1 MPICESCGCDNRV
14 GARFCWNCATP
25 LVEQPTSHAVRPTPE
40 DTHWLAATL
49 AHDDSSHATSE
60 AATSPTTPLP
70 ELSGADQEKL
80 MEQSQPAGPS
90 LFGGHYEILDET
102 THGVVEV
109 VDHEPWRRCWSC
121 GSLENEPGESFCIE
135 CGASLEQRNYRG
147 VLMPSD
153 ALTGPALIP
162 TIEDDAAQA
171 VLPAVWDRVEENGRT
186 LVLLQES
193 TYEPV
198 QAPLDEVTA
207 LRIGRDLAH
216 LMAVLHDR
224 DLLLG
229 PLEPADLELTPA
241 SQPRLR
247 TVSNLRMITKDDPSD
262 VQQVDLQE
270 LAGLLER
277 LTATPRTTQR
287 LNEDEALEVVGESD
301 LTTVLRQVRTEE
313 IGHAAELAQ
322 QLEALLAEHTR
333 PLALHQRVGALSDTG
348 MLREHNEDSL
358 LTLVLGTDNASN
370 RRSWG
375 CYIVADGMGGH
386 AAGEVASGLAIRGAV
401 EEIMRE
407 YLTVA
412 LDLDAD
418 YDEGWVREIVRRAA
432 LQANQYVLNEGQAR
446 GNDMGTTLTMA
457 LVVGDRATIANVGDS
472 RTYRYRDG
480 KLQRITRDH
489 SLVMRLVEI
498 GQISEDDIYSHP
510 QRSAVLRSLG
520 DKADIEVD
528 LFNERLQPGDALL
541 LCSDGQWE
549 MTHDPEMEQILS
561 RYAGDPQQICQQ
573 LVAAANQAGGED
585 NITSVL
591 VMFE

>member
-1 MPICESCGCDNRV
+1 
-14 GARFCWNCATP
+14 
-25 LVEQPTSHAVRPTPE
+25 
-40 DTHWLAATL
+40 
-49 AHDDSSHATSE
+49 
-60 AATSPTTPLP
+60 
-70 ELSGADQEKL
+70 
-80 MEQSQPAGPS
+80 MEQSQPAGPA
-90 LFGGHYEILDET
+90 LFGGHYEILDAT
-102 THGVVEV
+102 AHGVVEV
-109 VDHEPWRRCWSC
+109 VDREPWRRCWSC
-121 GSLENEPGESFCIE
+121 GSLENDPGESFCIE
-135 CGASLEQRNYRG
+135 CGASLEQRHYRG
-147 VLMPSD
+147 VLMPSES
-153 ALTGPALIP
+153 LTGPALIP
-162 TIEDDAAQA
+162 TIEDEAAHA
-171 VLPAVWDRVEENGRT
+171 TLPSVWDRVEEDGRT

-193 TYEPV
+193 GYDPV
-198 QAPLDEVTA
+198 EAPLDDVTA
-207 LRIGRDLAH
+207 LRTGRDLAH
-216 LMAVLHDR
+216 LMAVVHTQ

-229 PLEPADLELTPA
+229 LVEPADLELTPA

-247 TVSNLRMITKDDPSD
+247 TVSNLRKITNDDPAD
-262 VQQVDLQE
+262 VRQADLQE

-277 LTATPRTTQR
+277 LTDTPRTTQR
-287 LNEDEALEVVGESD
+287 LNEDAALATVGERD
-301 LTTVLRQVRTEE
+301 LPTVLRQVRTGA
-313 IGHAAELAQ
+313 ISQAAELAQ
-322 QLEALLAEHTR
+322 QLDALLAEQTR

-348 MLREHNEDSL
+348 ILREHNEDSL
-358 LTLVLGTDNASN
+358 LTLMLGMDNAAN
-370 RRSWG
+370 QRSWG

-407 YLTVA
+407 YLTA
-412 LDLDAD
+412 TLDLDAD
-418 YDEGWVREIVRRAA
+418 YDEGWVREIMRRAA
-432 LQANQYVLNEGQAR
+432 LQANQYVLNEAQAR

-480 KLQRITRDH
+480 KLERLTRDH

-498 GQISEDDIYSHP
+498 GQISEEDIYTHP

-520 DKADIEVD
+520 DKDDIEVD
-528 LFNERLQPGDALL
+528 LFNERLRPGDALL

-573 LVAAANQAGGED
+573 LIEAANQAGGED